1 MIFYNQKR
9 TVICSNV
16 CLKEVTALD
25 YTGLQGNKQDLF
37 KEFSFHIEN
46 ARFAILSDRST
57 ELEGKIPVEK
67 KKYDQLHFHS
77 YYELF
82 YVNNGKFIIKFEDGI
97 REFAKDDLIIISPG
111 TNHKTIVINPGTA
124 RYNFN
129 FLMEKNSLKTNFS
142 LYDALKEAFAGEYTC
157 INNCY
162 SMRDILKK
170 MVVDIMHGDEVML
183 GMHFH
188 ALSVGILEILC
199 SPKVQPVPNQP
210 ISDSNMI
217 RMYKLQ
223 QIIFTTYSQDISLN
237 YIADKLFLSTR
248 QASRIIQQYFGCTYR
263 ELVAK
268 MRMKVAVELLE
279 NTDMTIL
286 EIASQVGYNSIK
298 GFYKYFKKQYNCL
311 PTEYRKKLHG
321 NLKED

>member
-1 MIFYNQKR
+1 M
-9 TVICSNV
+9 
-16 CLKEVTALD
+16 EH
-25 YTGLQGNKQDLF
+25 TGLQENKIDSF
-37 KEFSFHIEN
+37 KEFTFHIGN
-46 ARFAILSDRST
+46 AKFTVLSDVGTDRV
-57 ELEGKIPVEK
+57 GVVPVSK
-67 KKYDQLHFHS
+67 KKYDQLHFHT

-82 YVNNGKFIIKFEDGI
+82 YVNNGKFTIKFENEDK
-97 REFAKDDLIIISPG
+97 EFSKDDLIVISPG
-111 TNHKTIVINPGTA
+111 TNHKTIMINPGTA

-142 LYDALKEAFAGEYTC
+142 LYDALKSAFAEKCTV
-157 INNCY
+157 ISN
-162 SMRDILKK
+162 SFSLRDILKK
-170 MVVDIMHGDEVML
+170 IVVDIMQGDEVL
-183 GMHFH
+183 LSAHFH
-188 ALSVGILEILC
+188 ELAVNILEFLNP
-199 SPKVQPVPNQP
+199 PKVQPLTKNT

-223 QIIFTTYSQDISLN
+223 QIIFTSYSQDISLN

-286 EIASQVGYNSIK
+286 EIASQIGYNSIK
-298 GFYKYFKKQYNCL
+298 GFYIYFKKQYNCL
-311 PTEYRKKLHG
+311 PTEYRKRMQKTAD
-321 NLKED
+321 KK

>member
-1 MIFYNQKR
+1 MEQANIQENR
-9 TVICSNV
+9 
-16 CLKEVTALD
+16 LD
-25 YTGLQGNKQDLF
+25 TF
-37 KEFSFHIEN
+37 KEFTFHIGN
-46 ARFAILSDRST
+46 TKFTVLSDVGADRV
-57 ELEGKIPVEK
+57 GIAPVSK
-67 KKYDQLHFHS
+67 KKYDQLHFHT

-82 YVNNGKFIIKFEDGI
+82 YVNNGRFSIKFENEDK
-97 REFAKDDLIIISPG
+97 EFSKDDLIVISPG
-111 TNHKTIVINPGTA
+111 TNHKTIMVNPGTA

-129 FLMEKNSLKTNFS
+129 FLMENNSLKTNFS
-142 LYDALKEAFAGEYTC
+142 LYDALIGVFSDECTV

-162 SMRDILKK
+162 ALRDVLKK
-170 MVVDIMHGDEVML
+170 IVVDIMHGDEVML

-188 ALSVGILEILC
+188 ELAVSILDFVDPQKAHPLST
-199 SPKVQPVPNQP
+199 QT

-223 QIIFTTYSQDISLN
+223 QIIFTSYSQDISLN

-298 GFYKYFKKQYNCL
+298 GFYAYFKKQFNCL
-311 PTEYRKKLHG
+311 PTEYRKRMQNTVDK
-321 NLKED
+321 K

>member
-1 MIFYNQKR
+1 MILEQAGFHK
-9 TVICSNV
+9 
-16 CLKEVTALD
+16 
-25 YTGLQGNKQDLF
+25 NKSVGFQ
-37 KEFSFHIEN
+37 EFSFHIGN
-46 ARFAILSDRST
+46 AKIGILSDPST
-57 ELEGKIPVEK
+57 ELEGIVPSPK

-82 YVNNGKFIIKFEDGI
+82 YVNNGKFTIKFENEE
-97 REFAKDDLIIISPG
+97 REFSKDDLIVIAPG
-111 TNHKTIVINPGTA
+111 TNHKTIMVNPGTA
-124 RYNFN
+124 RYNFS

-142 LYDALKEAFAGEYTC
+142 LYDALKSVFVQECTV

-162 SMRDILKK
+162 SLREVLKRI
-170 MVVDIMHGDEVML
+170 VVDIMQGDEVML

-188 ALSVGILEILC
+188 ELAVNILELVDPQNAHPH
-199 SPKVQPVPNQP
+199 SKQT

-223 QIIFTTYSQDISLN
+223 QIIFTSYSQDISLN
-237 YIADKLFLSTR
+237 YIAEKLFLSTR

-279 NTDMTIL
+279 KTDMTIL
-286 EIASQVGYNSIK
+286 EIASQIGYNSIK
-298 GFYKYFKKQYNCL
+298 GFYIYFKKQYNCL
-311 PTEYRKKLHG
+311 PTEYRKRVQKTAD
-321 NLKED
+321 KK

>member
-1 MIFYNQKR
+1 L
-9 TVICSNV
+9 SN
-16 CLKEVTALD
+16 
-25 YTGLQGNKQDLF
+25 TGFQENKIDSF
-37 KEFSFHIEN
+37 KEFTFHIGN
-46 ARFAILSDRST
+46 AKFTILSDVGTDRA
-57 ELEGKIPVEK
+57 GVVPVSR
-67 KKYDQLHFHS
+67 KKYDQLHFHT

-82 YVNNGKFIIKFEDGI
+82 YVNNGKFTIQFENEE
-97 REFAKDDLIIISPG
+97 REFSKDDLIVIAPG
-111 TNHKTIVINPGTA
+111 TNHRTIMVNPGTA

-142 LYDALKEAFAGEYTC
+142 LYDALKDAFFDECTV

-162 SMRDILKK
+162 TLRDVLKK
-170 MVVDIMHGDEVML
+170 IVVDIMQGDEVML
-183 GMHFH
+183 SMHFH
-188 ALSVGILEILC
+188 ELAVSILDFVDPQKAHPM
-199 SPKVQPVPNQP
+199 STHT

-223 QIIFTTYSQDISLN
+223 QIIFTSYSQDISLN

-286 EIASQVGYNSIK
+286 EIASQIGYNSIK
-298 GFYKYFKKQYNCL
+298 GFYIYFKKQYNCL
-311 PTEYRKKLHG
+311 PTEYRKRMQKTAD
-321 NLKED
+321 NK

>member
-1 MIFYNQKR
+1 M
-9 TVICSNV
+9 
-16 CLKEVTALD
+16 EH
-25 YTGLQGNKQDLF
+25 TGLQGSKSDAF
-37 KEFSFHIEN
+37 KEFSFHIGN
-46 ARFAILSDRST
+46 AKFGILSDRST
-57 ELEGKIPVEK
+57 DLEGVAPATK

-82 YVNNGKFIIKFEDGI
+82 YVNNGKFTIKFEDEDK
-97 REFAKDDLIIISPG
+97 EFSKDDLIVIAPG
-111 TNHKTIVINPGTA
+111 TNHKTVMVNPGTA

-129 FLMEKNSLKTNFS
+129 FVMEKNSLKTNFS
-142 LYDALKEAFAGEYTC
+142 LYDALKGAFASECTV
-157 INNCY
+157 ISNCY
-162 SMRDILKK
+162 SLREILKK
-170 MVVDIMHGDEVML
+170 IVVDIMQGDEVML
-183 GMHFH
+183 SMHFH
-188 ALSVGILEILC
+188 ELAVNILEFVDP
-199 SPKVQPVPNQP
+199 PKAHPLSNQT

-223 QIIFTTYSQDISLN
+223 QIIFTSYNQDISLN

-286 EIASQVGYNSIK
+286 EIASQIGYNSIK
-298 GFYKYFKKQYNCL
+298 GFYIYFKKQYDCL
-311 PTEYRKKLHG
+311 PTEYRKRIQKTAD
-321 NLKED
+321 KK